1 MVQHL
6 GQLAGEAGCGLV
18 LQLAGGVV
26 GDAGL
31 RGVGNDDFQI
41 VAGGDFHHLV
51 EAFLFIRV
59 QATGDT
65 GDNAFVIDLLA
76 VFAAAQVQSVQAL
89 LLVDHLSKARG
100 DGLDQNALAVP
111 IGLLVGQI
119 EPIIYKCAQEVT
131 FAELQHFLGCILQ
144 NVAVV
149 AGFCKNFIIQGFHKR
164 FSLLR

>member
-1 MVQHL
+1 MPASV
-6 GQLAGEAGCGLV
+6 V
-18 LQLAGGVV
+18 L
-26 GDAGL
+26 
-31 RGVGNDDFQI
+31 
-41 VAGGDFHHLV
+41 
-51 EAFLFIRV
+51 ETM
-59 QATGDT
+59 ATGDT

-89 LLVDHLSKARG
+89 LLVDHLGKARG

-119 EPIIYKCAQEVT
+119 EPIIDKCAQEVT
-131 FAELQHFLGCILQ
+131 FAELQYFLGCILQ

-164 FSLLR
+164 FSLLNNNSGARQWGPQHALLPTLYFFWPGSSSFIL